1 MAKQSIFHVVPHH
14 GSWAVRKQSNGSIN
28 IFESKSDAID
38 DAKKRARK
46 VNSGSIV
53 VVHGKS
59 GQIIQSTSTKS
70 RISEKVLRDAVRKSH
85 KPQRVATSTTKS
97 TKASHARKG

>member
-14 GSWAVRKQSNGSIN
+14 GSWAVRKQSNGYIEV
-28 IFESKSDAID
+28 FESKSDAID
-38 DAKKRARK
+38 NAKNRARK

-70 RISEKVLRDAVRKSH
+70 RISEKALRDAVRKSH
-85 KPQRVATSTTKS
+85 KTQRVVTKS
-97 TKASHARKG
+97 AKASHARKS

>member
-14 GSWAVRKQSNGSIN
+14 GSWAVRKQSNGYIEV
-28 IFESKSDAID
+28 FESKSDAID
-38 DAKKRARK
+38 NAKNRARK

-70 RISEKVLRDAVRKSH
+70 GISEKVLRDAVRKSH
-85 KPQRVATSTTKS
+85 KAQRAVTKS
-97 TKASHARKG
+97 AKASHARTD

>member
-14 GSWAVRKQSNGSIN
+14 GSWAVRKQSNSSIDV
-28 IFESKSDAID
+28 FKSKSDAID
-38 DAKKRARK
+38 HAKKRARK

-70 RISEKVLRDAVRKSH
+70 RISEKVLRDAVRKSY
-85 KPQRVATSTTKS
+85 KPQRGTTTTKS
-97 TKASHARKG
+97 AKASHARKD

>member
-1 MAKQSIFHVVPHH
+1 MAKQSIFHVVPHN
-14 GSWAVRKQSNGSIN
+14 GSWAVRKQTNGN
-28 IFESKSDAID
+28 IDVFESKSDAID
-38 DAKKRARK
+38 NAKKRARK

-85 KPQRVATSTTKS
+85 KAQKVVTPKTKS
-97 TKASHARKG
+97 AK

>member
-1 MAKQSIFHVVPHH
+1 MPKQSIFHVVPHH
-14 GSWAVRKQSNGSIN
+14 GSWAVRRQSNGYIN

-59 GQIIQSTSTKS
+59 GQIIQSTSIKS

-85 KPQRVATSTTKS
+85 KPQRVRSTTKS
-97 TKASHARKG
+97 AKASHARKD

>member
-14 GSWAVRKQSNGSIN
+14 GSWAVRKESNGN
-28 IFESKSDAID
+28 IDVFESKSDAID

-46 VNSGSIV
+46 VNSGSTV

-70 RISEKVLRDAVRKSH
+70 RISEKQLRDAVRKSH
-85 KPQRVATSTTKS
+85 KAQRVVPKS
-97 TKASHARKG
+97 TKSSHARKA